1 VGSTKK
7 KLTLDLPL
15 EQRLVFM
22 PALRTRQSGAVEE
35 ADIERENAYDCV
47 QSFQHV
53 LGTGRCEMV
62 KKVLR
67 AFIACASPGFVA
79 RIAEQEG
86 ASFADFLLHTNPQDV
101 EVLLREEASGNETD
115 DELVSLSQWAG
126 GEETESLRGFAS
138 MTKGLSVEFL
148 LGECNQV
155 LSGENTL
162 TQPVVAKASATAP
175 KLHPVHQLR
184 ISSEA
189 SAGSGVPVACWLRT
203 SHVIPQD
210 KQLAELLGTSA
221 TNSGFGLI
229 RKIAPKPELT
239 SSMQGGVA
247 FEYVRM

>member
-1 VGSTKK
+1 
-7 KLTLDLPL
+7 
-15 EQRLVFM
+15 
-22 PALRTRQSGAVEE
+22 
-35 ADIERENAYDCV
+35 
-47 QSFQHV
+47 V

-86 ASFADFLLHTNPQDV
+86 TNFADYLLHTDTHDV
-101 EVLLREEASGNETD
+101 EVLLRDEASGNETD
-115 DELVSLSQWAG
+115 EELVSLSQWAG
-126 GEETESLRGFAS
+126 EEMESLRGFAS